1 MKLQIFLGFM
11 TAFLISYG
19 ITPAVIK
26 FAHYIGAIDVPK
38 DNRRMHTK
46 PIPRLG
52 GLGISIAFMVSALI
66 FGGIH
71 REIIAI
77 IVSSIIIVV
86 TGMFDDTKSLK
97 ALTKLI
103 LQIICACVVIFSGV
117 KIEFLGNPFTGELI
131 WLGFLSVPIT
141 LFWIV
146 GITNCINL
154 IDGLDGLAAG
164 ISSISAITLAVVS
177 FLNGYQS
184 YAVIFLCL
192 AGSSIGFLPYNFN
205 PAKIFMGDTGSL
217 FLGFILSVMSI
228 EGTVKT
234 ATLIAVI
241 VPVLALAV
249 PIFDTTFAIIRR
261 KLAGRPVMEADKG
274 HLHHRLLAMGFS
286 HKHTV
291 LLLYAVSGI
300 LGSSAIIIAKA
311 DFKIALSV
319 FISDLLFIFYSV
331 YRLKILHKSE

>member
-1 MKLQIFLGFM
+1 MFLGFM

-274 HLHHRLLAMGFS
+274 HLHHRLLSTGLNQ
-286 HKHTV
+286 KQTV
-291 LLLYAVSGI
+291 LILYMMSAM
-300 LGSSAIIIAKA
+300 LGLSAYFIAEA
-311 DFKIALSV
+311 GRRFSV
-319 FISDLLFIFYSV
+319 FVLLADTVLIIYVLAKFRI
-331 YRLKILHKSE
+331 LKKAN